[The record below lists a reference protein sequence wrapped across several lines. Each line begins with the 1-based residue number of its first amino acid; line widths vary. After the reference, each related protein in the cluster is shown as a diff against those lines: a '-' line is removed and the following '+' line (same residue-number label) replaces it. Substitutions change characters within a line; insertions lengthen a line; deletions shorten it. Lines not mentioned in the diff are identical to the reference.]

1 MTITTDSYEI
11 FTGDQNG
18 TLKEFK
24 GSTLNCEDVVLV
36 VWTYRIS
43 GTGRWAGRKMRENKK
58 RPPPQGDAR
67 KLVMLWGGE
76 EASEVG
82 LGEAALL
89 ATQLRLGPLHRVE
102 LGAEPDCFTK
112 AWKGELKINT
122 NNEKTKMYVCLG
134 GARDQNSEAFFLQ
147 QVENGA
153 TSLRRDLDTIPI
165 SSNRASFKHGPETQY
180 YSHYKKSFSL
190 ETPLQY
196 EEKNI
201 NDKIVKMF
209 KVERLLDQLVPV
221 QLKTVDRPGHHN
233 FVQSQLRGI
242 VLVLTETKMYLW
254 HQGNDEEGKCWLI
267 FNCTGG
273 YATTFQINRYFLSIN
288 YRINNDFK
296 LYNWFLYQV
305 DQKHLVDV
313 MF

>member
-1 MTITTDSYEI
+1 
-11 FTGDQNG
+11 
-18 TLKEFK
+18 
-24 GSTLNCEDVVLV
+24 
-36 VWTYRIS
+36 
-43 GTGRWAGRKMRENKK
+43 MRENKK

-153 TSLRRDLDTIPI
+153 TSLRRDLDTILI

-180 YSHYKKSFSL
+180 YNHYKKSFSL

-254 HQGNDEEGKCWLI
+254 HQGNDEEGKC
-267 FNCTGG
+267 
-273 YATTFQINRYFLSIN
+273 
-288 YRINNDFK
+288 
-296 LYNWFLYQV
+296 
-305 DQKHLVDV
+305 
-313 MF
+313 